1 MSGGF
6 LVAANA
12 IVLSGLAKF
21 VESGNFSGQIP
32 VLNACNTIQFERIK
46 KVLGT
51 WGKVCL
57 RGADLDYLSRLLLI
71 VAGLTVLGGSP
82 VQDGITKA
90 VEAEASSASSS
101 RESSHEPSRE
111 VIGHVIDGLKEA
123 ERAQYLYERI
133 ERVETRRQAVDPD
146 PQSVRVSRVIPA
158 GTGIAKIQLGPD
170 GKPSDVEA
178 YRAELDK
185 VLKAL
190 TWAVETGQTQRE
202 AYQKIQKKQKERDD
216 LIDAT
221 RNAFL
226 LTFVG
231 QEARGD
237 RMLSKYRMAPNPAFK
252 PTNRATS
259 IYTKVKGVLWVDEAA
274 QQLAQVE
281 GEVTDD
287 ISLGI
292 FLAKIYKGSRFMQDR
307 YEMAPGI
314 WLPSFTQYD
323 FDGRKFFSNISAHE
337 KTFYSAYKRIGPPA
351 EAIPQIQLELA
362 HLDEM
367 KAKPASEHRN

>member
-1 MSGGF
+1 M
-6 LVAANA
+6 
-12 IVLSGLAKF
+12 
-21 VESGNFSGQIP
+21 
-32 VLNACNTIQFERIK
+32 
-46 KVLGT
+46 
-51 WGKVCL
+51 
-57 RGADLDYLSRLLLI
+57 DYSSRLVLI
-71 VAGLTVLGGSP
+71 VAGLTVLAGPP
-82 VQDGITKA
+82 VQDAITKA
-90 VEAEASSASSS
+90 VEAKVSSTSP
-101 RESSHEPSRE
+101 SHEPSRE
-111 VIGHVIDGLKEA
+111 LMSHVIDGLKEG
-123 ERAQYLYERI
+123 ERAQYVYERI
-133 ERVETRRQAVDPD
+133 ERVETRKQAVDPD

-158 GTGIAKIQLGPD
+158 GTGMAKIPLGPD
-170 GKPSDVEA
+170 GKPSDADA

-202 AYQKIQKKQKERDD
+202 AYQKIQKKQKDRDE

-226 LTFVG
+226 LAYVG
-231 QEARGD
+231 QEPRGD

-259 IYTKVKGVLWVDEAA
+259 LYTKVKGFLWVDEAA

-287 ISLGI
+287 ISLGG

-314 WLPSFTQYD
+314 WLPSFSQYD
-323 FDGRKFFSNISAHE
+323 FDGRKFFSNISMHE
-337 KTFYSAYKRIGPPA
+337 KTFYSAYKRIGSPA
-351 EAIPQIQLELA
+351 EAILQIQSELA
-362 HLDEM
+362 RLDEM
-367 KAKPASEHRN
+367 KAKPATDHRN

>member
-1 MSGGF
+1 M
-6 LVAANA
+6 
-12 IVLSGLAKF
+12 
-21 VESGNFSGQIP
+21 
-32 VLNACNTIQFERIK
+32 
-46 KVLGT
+46 
-51 WGKVCL
+51 
-57 RGADLDYLSRLLLI
+57 DYSSRLLLI
-71 VAGLTVLGGSP
+71 VAGLTFLAGSP
-82 VQDGITKA
+82 LQDAITKA
-90 VEAEASSASSS
+90 VETGASSASSPHEPL
-101 RESSHEPSRE
+101 REPSRE
-111 VIGHVIDGLKEA
+111 MMSHVIDGLKEA
-123 ERAQYLYERI
+123 EHAQYLYERI

-146 PQSVRVSRVIPA
+146 PPIVRISRVIPA
-158 GTGIAKIQLGPD
+158 GTGMAKIPLGPD
-170 GKPSDVEA
+170 GKPSDADA

-226 LTFVG
+226 LTYVG
-231 QEARGD
+231 QEPRGD

-259 IYTKVKGVLWVDEAA
+259 VYTKVKGFLWVDEAA

-287 ISLGI
+287 VSLGI

-307 YEMAPGI
+307 YEMAPGL
-314 WLPSFTQYD
+314 WMPSFSQYD
-323 FDGRKFFSNISAHE
+323 FDGRKLFSNISVHE
-337 KTFYSAYKRIGPPA
+337 KTFYSAYKRIGSPA
-351 EAIPQIQLELA
+351 EAIPHIQSELA
-362 HLDEM
+362 RLDEM
-367 KAKPASEHRN
+367 KAKPVIEHRN

>member
-1 MSGGF
+1 M
-6 LVAANA
+6 
-12 IVLSGLAKF
+12 
-21 VESGNFSGQIP
+21 
-32 VLNACNTIQFERIK
+32 
-46 KVLGT
+46 
-51 WGKVCL
+51 
-57 RGADLDYLSRLLLI
+57 DYLPRLVLV

-82 VQDGITKA
+82 AQDAITKA
-90 VEAEASSASSS
+90 VEAGASSASSA

-111 VIGHVIDGLKEA
+111 VLSHVIDGLKEA

-158 GTGIAKIQLGPD
+158 GTGMAKIPLGPD
-170 GKPSDVEA
+170 GKPGDADS

-185 VLKAL
+185 LLKAL
-190 TWAVETGQTQRE
+190 NWAVETGQTQRE

-226 LTFVG
+226 LTYIG

-237 RMLSKYRMAPNPAFK
+237 RMLAKYRMAPNPAFK

-259 IYTKVKGVLWVDEAA
+259 IYTKVKGFLWVDEAA

-314 WLPSFTQYD
+314 WMPSFSQYD
-323 FDGRKFFSNISAHE
+323 FDGRKFFSNISVHE
-337 KTFYSAYKRIGPPA
+337 KTFYSAYKRIGSPA
-351 EAIPQIQLELA
+351 EAIPQIQSELA
-362 HLDEM
+362 RLDEM
-367 KAKPASEHRN
+367 KGKPVTDHRN

>member
-1 MSGGF
+1 
-6 LVAANA
+6 
-12 IVLSGLAKF
+12 
-21 VESGNFSGQIP
+21 
-32 VLNACNTIQFERIK
+32 
-46 KVLGT
+46 
-51 WGKVCL
+51 
-57 RGADLDYLSRLLLI
+57 LDYLSRLVLI
-71 VAGLTVLGGSP
+71 VAALTVLDGSP
-82 VQDGITKA
+82 VQDAITKA
-90 VEAEASSASSS
+90 VEAGASSASSS
-101 RESSHEPSRE
+101 LQPSRESTHEPSRE
-111 VIGHVIDGLKEA
+111 VMSHVIDGLKEA

-158 GTGIAKIQLGPD
+158 GTGMAKIPLGLD
-170 GKPSDVEA
+170 GKPADADA

-185 VLKAL
+185 LLKSLA
-190 TWAVETGQTQRE
+190 WVVETGQAQRE
-202 AYQKIQKKQKERDD
+202 AYQKIQKKQKDRDE

-226 LTFVG
+226 LTYVG
-231 QEARGD
+231 QETRGD

-259 IYTKVKGVLWVDEAA
+259 IYTKVKGFLWVDEAA

-314 WLPSFTQYD
+314 WMPSFSQYD
-323 FDGRKFFSNISAHE
+323 FDGRKFFSNISVHE
-337 KTFYSAYKRIGPPA
+337 KTFYSAYKRIGSPA
-351 EAIPQIQLELA
+351 EAIPQIQSELA
-362 HLDEM
+362 RLDEM
-367 KAKPASEHRN
+367 KAKPAIERRN

>member
-1 MSGGF
+1 M
-6 LVAANA
+6 AA
-12 IVLSGLAKF
+12 
-21 VESGNFSGQIP
+21 
-32 VLNACNTIQFERIK
+32 
-46 KVLGT
+46 
-51 WGKVCL
+51 
-57 RGADLDYLSRLLLI
+57 
-71 VAGLTVLGGSP
+71 LTVLLAGPP
-82 VQDGITKA
+82 VQDAITKA
-90 VEAEASSASSS
+90 VEAKVSSGSAL
-101 RESSHEPSRE
+101 HEPSHE
-111 VIGHVIDGLKEA
+111 LMSHVIDGLKEA

-133 ERVETRRQAVDPD
+133 ERVEIRKQAVDPD

-158 GTGIAKIQLGPD
+158 GTGLAKIPLGPD
-170 GKPSDVEA
+170 GKPTDADA

-202 AYQKIQKKQKERDD
+202 AYQKIQKKQKDRDE

-226 LTFVG
+226 LAYVG
-231 QEARGD
+231 QEPRGD

-259 IYTKVKGVLWVDEAA
+259 IYTKVKGFLWVDDAA
-274 QQLAQVE
+274 QQLAQVQ

-287 ISLGI
+287 ISLGV

-314 WLPSFTQYD
+314 WLPSFSQYD
-323 FDGRKFFSNISAHE
+323 FDGRKFFANISVHE
-337 KTFYSAYKRIGPPA
+337 KTFYSGYKRIGSPA
-351 EAIPQIQLELA
+351 EAIPQIQSELA
-362 HLDEM
+362 RLDEM
-367 KAKPASEHRN
+367 KAKPATDHRN

>member
-1 MSGGF
+1 V
-6 LVAANA
+6 LV
-12 IVLSGLAKF
+12 
-21 VESGNFSGQIP
+21 
-32 VLNACNTIQFERIK
+32 
-46 KVLGT
+46 
-51 WGKVCL
+51 
-57 RGADLDYLSRLLLI
+57 
-71 VAGLTVLGGSP
+71 VAGLTVLGGP
-82 VQDGITKA
+82 PAQDAITKA
-90 VEAEASSASSS
+90 VEAGASSASSS
-101 RESSHEPSRE
+101 RESAHEPSRE
-111 VIGHVIDGLKEA
+111 VLSHVIDGLKEA

-158 GTGIAKIQLGPD
+158 GTGMAKIPLGPD
-170 GKPSDVEA
+170 GKPGDADS

-185 VLKAL
+185 LLKAL
-190 TWAVETGQTQRE
+190 NWAVETGQTQRE

-226 LTFVG
+226 LTYIG
-231 QEARGD
+231 QEARGE
-237 RMLSKYRMAPNPAFK
+237 RMLAKYRMAPNPAFK

-259 IYTKVKGVLWVDEAA
+259 IYTKVKGFLWVDEAA

-314 WLPSFTQYD
+314 WMPSFSQYD
-323 FDGRKFFSNISAHE
+323 FDGRKFFSNISVHE
-337 KTFYSAYKRIGPPA
+337 KTFYSAYKRIGSPA
-351 EAIPQIQLELA
+351 EAIPQIQSELA
-362 HLDEM
+362 RIDDM
-367 KAKPASEHRN
+367 KAKSVTDHRN

>member
-1 MSGGF
+1 
-6 LVAANA
+6 
-12 IVLSGLAKF
+12 
-21 VESGNFSGQIP
+21 
-32 VLNACNTIQFERIK
+32 
-46 KVLGT
+46 
-51 WGKVCL
+51 
-57 RGADLDYLSRLLLI
+57 LDYLSRLVLV
-71 VAGLTVLGGSP
+71 VAGLMVLGGSP

-90 VEAEASSASSS
+90 VEAGASSASSS
-101 RESSHEPSRE
+101 HESSHEPSRE
-111 VIGHVIDGLKEA
+111 VMSHVIEGLKEA

-158 GTGIAKIQLGPD
+158 GTGIAKIPLGPD
-170 GKPSDVEA
+170 GKPSDA
-178 YRAELDK
+178 DSYRAELDK

-190 TWAVETGQTQRE
+190 NWAVETGQTQRE

-226 LTFVG
+226 LTYVG
-231 QEARGD
+231 QEARGE

-259 IYTKVKGVLWVDEAA
+259 IYTKVKGFLWVDEAA

-314 WLPSFTQYD
+314 WMPSFSQYD
-323 FDGRKFFSNISAHE
+323 FDGRKFFSNISVHE
-337 KTFYSAYKRIGPPA
+337 KTFYSAYKRIGSPA
-351 EAIPQIQLELA
+351 EAIPQIQSELA
-362 HLDEM
+362 RLDEM
-367 KAKPASEHRN
+367 KAKPAIERRN

>member
-1 MSGGF
+1 ME
-6 LVAANA
+6 VD
-12 IVLSGLAKF
+12 
-21 VESGNFSGQIP
+21 
-32 VLNACNTIQFERIK
+32 R
-46 KVLGT
+46 
-51 WGKVCL
+51 
-57 RGADLDYLSRLLLI
+57 ADETKGRL
-71 VAGLTVLGGSP
+71 P
-82 VQDGITKA
+82 
-90 VEAEASSASSS
+90 
-101 RESSHEPSRE
+101 
-111 VIGHVIDGLKEA
+111 
-123 ERAQYLYERI
+123 
-133 ERVETRRQAVDPD
+133 
-146 PQSVRVSRVIPA
+146 
-158 GTGIAKIQLGPD
+158 
-170 GKPSDVEA
+170 KPSDADA

-226 LTFVG
+226 LTYVG
-231 QEARGD
+231 QEPRGD

-259 IYTKVKGVLWVDEAA
+259 VYTKVKGFLWVDEAA

-287 ISLGI
+287 VSLGI

-314 WLPSFTQYD
+314 WMPSFSQYD
-323 FDGRKFFSNISAHE
+323 FDGRKLFSNISVHE
-337 KTFYSAYKRIGPPA
+337 KTFYSAYKRIGSPA
-351 EAIPQIQLELA
+351 EAIPQIQSELA
-362 HLDEM
+362 RLDEM
-367 KAKPASEHRN
+367 KAKPVIEHRN